1 MDTEFVVLNTL
12 RNILNNGTVLE
23 PLDARDSAVIQLY
36 AVSLELLSPSW
47 ASLVQFLLVFSRVRS
62 IRECDKVL

>member
-1 MDTEFVVLNTL
+1 MNTEFVVLNTL
-12 RNILNNGTVLE
+12 RNILNNGAVLD
-23 PLDARDSAVIQLY
+23 PLDASDSTVIELD

-47 ASLVQFLLVFSRVRS
+47 ASLIQFLLVFSRVRS